1 MKNPRLSA
9 FYKYIFSSI
18 LSTFGYSCYVLV
30 DTIVLAQVS
39 DFAIAALNIVLPA
52 YQLILAVGS
61 MIGIGAS
68 THYAILRAEK
78 KLKDGSMYFT
88 IAMIS
93 GTIFAASATILMITF
108 RTPLLIA
115 LGANSETLKL
125 ASDYLI
131 GYVLLAVFNVASI
144 VITGFIRCDGAPR
157 LAGTAS
163 LVGSLSNILLDVVFV
178 YGLRWGMFG
187 AAFGNRSFSGCDFD
201 LLLPVFYQKAESV

>member
-1 MKNPRLSA
+1 M
-9 FYKYIFSSI
+9 
-18 LSTFGYSCYVLV
+18 
-30 DTIVLAQVS
+30 
-39 DFAIAALNIVLPA
+39 
-52 YQLILAVGS
+52 
-61 MIGIGAS
+61 
-68 THYAILRAEK
+68 
-78 KLKDGSMYFT
+78 KDGSMYFT

-187 AAFGNRSFSGCDFD
+187 AAFATGLSPVVTLICCCPYFIKKQNQFKLTAVTEPAKRIFDILKLGFPSFIAGIASSFTMLVFNKQLLKLGGN
-201 LLLPVFYQKAESV
+201 LH